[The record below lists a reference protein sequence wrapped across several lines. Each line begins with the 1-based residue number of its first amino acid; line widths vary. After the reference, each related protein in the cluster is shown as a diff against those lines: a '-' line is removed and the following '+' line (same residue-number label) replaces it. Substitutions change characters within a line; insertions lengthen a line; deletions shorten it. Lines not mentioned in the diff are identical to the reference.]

1 MLISQ
6 VWLLTQ
12 VFLLVWNQSNLMVG
26 SGLSDQELTTDDE
39 LSGNEN
45 EGTNSD
51 SSIDNNLDHLCT
63 AKSAK
68 STELR
73 TSKWKGESTEQYIYQ
88 LHKLIKCCGYG
99 ELKEEMFHC
108 QCATVSTTS
117 EEMNIRIKK

>member
-1 MLISQ
+1 MLMLISQ

-73 TSKWKGESTEQYIYQ
+73 TSK
-88 LHKLIKCCGYG
+88 
-99 ELKEEMFHC
+99 
-108 QCATVSTTS
+108 
-117 EEMNIRIKK
+117 